1 MCLYKSST
9 ERLTEIKIPG
19 TSIDPYLYKV
29 NLQNKLIL
37 ETQMSFLNVISFVG
51 REINIFFLLIYSH
64 ICNDAIYYTYQNHL
78 MFQLLKN

>member
-1 MCLYKSST
+1 M
-9 ERLTEIKIPG
+9 EIKISG

-51 REINIFFLLIYSH
+51 REINIFFFANIF
-64 ICNDAIYYTYQNHL
+64 THL
-78 MFQLLKN
+78 